1 LPALEYPFSRVYK
14 RITGLD
20 APPCRSFE
28 RALTKAGLLEKVAP
42 SMDRWGTV
50 GQVAFPLILAGLGLV
65 IGFLFGIVVAGIAAS
80 LGFLAGIIGGNR
92 LGRAFGVYMARD
104 AFDVRNEDARG
115 EFAFAF
121 ILKQLPVQQ
130 RFKWWMDLVARG
142 GYTRNFPQFLGLTG
156 LDDADPTVRAAYL
169 ANLPG
174 LFKADRGEYGNTGFA
189 TAVAVILGM
198 NEQRAN
204 LRKYLDDAFE
214 AFQKQGRMPVL
225 RDEGGKADDV
235 GFPRLYT
242 AQVQPAVVERM
253 RNSSPGKEDP
263 LGALEYLACLALSW
277 LTAKRLSDAGTPAA
291 PSAVVPFPTTPLG
304 WPELT
309 VPAEVL
315 TEVPAFV
322 DFAGGRERPPMF
334 GGGSTD
340 QRPPEPP
347 PPAPPAVRIDSYTIS
362 VPESSALVDTGV
374 DIKTMDAVTLS
385 ATGSIKSG
393 VWLTGDNGPEGWDNI
408 DNDPKFPLPGTN
420 PYCLLYALAP
430 AGQDPKGQWMKLG
443 KGASFA
449 AVGPLKGRLYLRTND
464 DSPGNGSGAFTCS
477 ITVRRG

>member
-1 LPALEYPFSRVYK
+1 
-14 RITGLD
+14 
-20 APPCRSFE
+20 
-28 RALTKAGLLEKVAP
+28 
-42 SMDRWGTV
+42 
-50 GQVAFPLILAGLGLV
+50 
-65 IGFLFGIVVAGIAAS
+65 
-80 LGFLAGIIGGNR
+80 
-92 LGRAFGVYMARD
+92 
-104 AFDVRNEDARG
+104 
-115 EFAFAF
+115 
-121 ILKQLPVQQ
+121 
-130 RFKWWMDLVARG
+130 
-142 GYTRNFPQFLGLTG
+142 
-156 LDDADPTVRAAYL
+156 
-169 ANLPG
+169 
-174 LFKADRGEYGNTGFA
+174 
-189 TAVAVILGM
+189 
-198 NEQRAN
+198 
-204 LRKYLDDAFE
+204 
-214 AFQKQGRMPVL
+214 
-225 RDEGGKADDV
+225 
-235 GFPRLYT
+235 YT

-291 PSAVVPFPTTPLG
+291 PSAVVPLPTTPVS
-304 WPELT
+304 WPKPT

-322 DFAGGRERPPMF
+322 DFAGGRRPPPMF
-334 GGGSTD
+334 GGGSSTD

-430 AGQDPKGQWMKLG
+430 AGQDPTGQWMKLG